1 MQKQGEGNPLDPKM
15 IINMVSS
22 LKSLEPSVNILS
34 FKVEGSVTSVNSK
47 YYSFFILKCETQFE
61 QSVNDLIT

>member
-1 MQKQGEGNPLDPKM
+1 MRKQGEGNPLDPKM

-22 LKSLEPSVNILS
+22 RSLEPSVNILS

-61 QSVNDLIT
+61 QSVNDLMT